1 MNDQHQDEYQDYVV
15 FIQAENYN
23 KYFSGTTSN
32 DSWKSNGMSEENI
45 ENITRSHINFA
56 TSFVDYH
63 LLPDISFNDH
73 CLINNIYISKK
84 VMNTYIFAH

>member
-1 MNDQHQDEYQDYVV
+1 MNDQHQDEHQDYVV

-32 DSWKSNGMSEENI
+32 DSRKSNGMSEENI
-45 ENITRSHINFA
+45 EIITRSHSNFA

-63 LLPDISFNDH
+63 LLPDISFNKH